1 MEAKKEFTKYFGD
14 KKGDKVTIELEIT
27 GDPDAVMR
35 KIYESFKDKKDLI
48 EGATVK
54 QIMFKGYDMERHTS
68 LATER
73 ILSNVKVELENMV
86 QEVKNSTYKIDSL
99 KDVQI

>member
-1 MEAKKEFTKYFGD
+1 MEAKKEFTKYFVDKTGD
-14 KKGDKVTIELEIT
+14 RVTIELEIT
-27 GDPDAVMR
+27 GNPDEVLI
-35 KIYESFKDKKDLI
+35 KIFESFKDKKDLI

-54 QIMFKGYDMERHTS
+54 QIMFKGYDMERLTS
-68 LATER
+68 LSTER
-73 ILSNVKVELENMV
+73 ILSNVKKEVENMI